1 MLFTFYV
8 QLIHI
13 RRFVAVATKLSDTA
27 RTTYSTIRVRD
38 FLLISFCNL
47 LEARY
52 FTTFLIC
59 SVVHLQYLLIFLFY
73 VLLNRFFGC
82 SVRFSNFQFRIQNG
96 VEDGHFEIST
106 RFDQLLQCLHF
117 TLLFD
122 RIFRL

>member
-27 RTTYSTIRVRD
+27 RTRTYSTIRVRD

-52 FTTFLIC
+52 FTTDYLFNLLGGSFAIFINL
-59 SVVHLQYLLIFLFY
+59 SVL
-73 VLLNRFFGC
+73 C
-82 SVRFSNFQFRIQNG
+82 A
-96 VEDGHFEIST
+96 T
-106 RFDQLLQCLHF
+106 
-117 TLLFD
+117 
-122 RIFRL
+122 